1 MITHLMEQRSDA
13 WLAIRVGKLT
23 ASAADKM
30 LARTKTGPSVQRHDL
45 RMQLAC
51 EALTGVSCEAA
62 PFVPS
67 AAVQRGVDCEPA
79 AILAYEA
86 LTGLVVYRVG
96 FLEAQA

>member
-30 LARTKTGPSVQRHDL
+30 LARTKNGPSVQRHDL

-51 EALTGVSCEAA
+51 EALTGISCDT
-62 PFVPS
+62 PFVLS
-67 AAVQRGVDCEPA
+67 AAVNRGVDCEPA

-86 LTGLVVYRVG
+86 LSGLVVYRVG